1 MTKELE
7 IWLVSMVVVFGLL
20 LGTGQTNGY
29 RDREED
35 LYFPQHYRKAGRL
48 HRFMFK
54 EQEYLRFSVYWT
66 QKLIWFNFTI
76 YSVFLLIGSRTK
88 FNISDAYE
96 YKMLLF
102 IFLCVMIFST
112 SIVDILIWIYVRIM
126 RNR

>member
-1 MTKELE
+1 MEKE
-7 IWLVSMVVVFGLL
+7 IWLVALLGVFGLL
-20 LGTGQTNGY
+20 QGPGQTNGY

-35 LYFPQHYRKAGRL
+35 LYFPQHYRKAGSL

-112 SIVDILIWIYVRIM
+112 SLVDILIGFYVRIM
-126 RNR
+126 RNK

>member
-1 MTKELE
+1 MEKE
-7 IWLVSMVVVFGLL
+7 IWLVALLGVFGLL

-126 RNR
+126 RNK

>member
-1 MTKELE
+1 MEKE
-7 IWLVSMVVVFGLL
+7 IWLVALLGVFGLL

-112 SIVDILIWIYVRIM
+112 SIVDIFIGIYVRIM
-126 RNR
+126 RNK

>member
-1 MTKELE
+1 MEKDF
-7 IWLVSMVVVFGLL
+7 WLSSLLLVFGLL

-35 LYFPQHYRKAGRL
+35 LYFPQYYRKSGKL
-48 HRFMFK
+48 HRILFK

-66 QKLIWFNFTI
+66 QKLIWFNFLC
-76 YSVFLLIGSRTK
+76 YSIFLFIGSMTKYGISNERTYNK
-88 FNISDAYE
+88 LALI
-96 YKMLLF
+96 LLF
-102 IFLCVMIFST
+102 VMGFST

>member
-48 HRFMFK
+48 HRVMFK

-66 QKLIWFNFTI
+66 QKLIWFNYAW
-76 YSVFLLIGSRTK
+76 YSLLLLIGYRTK
-88 FNISDAYE
+88 FNISDYE
-96 YKMLLF
+96 SYRMVLTVCF
-102 IFLCVMIFST
+102 FVMVFST
-112 SIVDILIWIYVRIM
+112 SIIDVLIWIYVRIM
-126 RNR
+126 RNQ

>member
-1 MTKELE
+1 MEKE
-7 IWLVSMVVVFGLL
+7 IWLVALLGVFGLL

-112 SIVDILIWIYVRIM
+112 SIVDILIGIYVRIM
-126 RNR
+126 RNK